1 MKEQVIQNKD
11 QNWFLGGLYFLEAI
25 REEQRET
32 KEYVQYNY
40 RKESYESYTN

>member
-1 MKEQVIQNKD
+1 MRQVIKNND
-11 QNWFLGGLYFLEAI
+11 QNWFLSALYFLETM
-25 REEQRET
+25 REEQQET